1 MLGADV
7 WDNVERVSLSTPLP
21 ACSHFYGFVLQ
32 TVFRT
37 GFGSQTHASNI
48 TKKKK
53 KTGNPHGKKRCIYFD
68 VNVMFSADQCT
79 FWF

>member
-1 MLGADV
+1 MFGADV
-7 WDNVERVSLSTPLP
+7 WDKVESVSLSTPLP

-48 TKKKK
+48 TKRKKQK
-53 KTGNPHGKKRCIYFD
+53 STWKKRCIYFD

-79 FWF
+79 FWFWK